1 MDNNY
6 KRKWRDMPQ
15 TTKDKIS
22 LALTGRKLSDET
34 KRKISAG
41 QKLAWSKI
49 PRRLENDNNL
59 FNKNIN
65 V

>member
-1 MDNNY
+1 MKESIY
-6 KRKWRDMPQ
+6 KRQWRDMPQ

-41 QKLAWSKI
+41 QKLAWSRIPYRPESENNELTRKI
-49 PRRLENDNNL
+49 
-59 FNKNIN
+59 
-65 V
+65 